1 MKTENPQ
8 NRSTEPI
15 RLNKFLAQC
24 RLASR
29 RKAEDLIRAGRVAID
44 GIPIRSPNQEIP
56 LGSVVTVDGNVV
68 KPEQNRL
75 IVAFHK
81 PRGIVTTT
89 DDPQGRK
96 TVLDWLPEKFRGQ
109 GLFPVG
115 RLDKETSGLL
125 LLCNDGDLIHRLLHP
140 SHEVWK
146 HYQVTVRGK
155 VSHAVVERLRSGV
168 FLDGKKTAP
177 AEVHP
182 VKHTDSSETVL
193 EIRIREGRKRQIRR
207 MCREVKL
214 HVIDLKRVA
223 FGPIELGN
231 MPEGECRALS
241 ANEVR
246 ELEKAGGL

>member
-1 MKTENPQ
+1 
-8 NRSTEPI
+8 
-15 RLNKFLAQC
+15 
-24 RLASR
+24 
-29 RKAEDLIRAGRVAID
+29 VAID
-44 GIPIRSPNQEIP
+44 GIPIRSANQEVA

-68 KPEQNRL
+68 EPERDRL

-81 PRGIVTTT
+81 PCGVVTTT

-96 TVLDWLPEKFRGQ
+96 TVLDLLPEKFRGQ

-125 LLCNDGDLIHRLLHP
+125 LLCNDGDLMHRLLHP

-146 HYQVTVRGK
+146 RYQVVVHGK
-155 VSHAVVERLRSGV
+155 VSGAVVARLRSGV
-168 FLDGKKTAP
+168 FVDGKKTAP
-177 AEVHP
+177 AEIHTL
-182 VKHTDSSETVL
+182 KHADSSETVL

-214 HVIDLKRVA
+214 QVIHLKRVA

-231 MPEGECRALS
+231 MQEGECRALS
-241 ANEVR
+241 MNEIQQ
-246 ELEKAGGL
+246 LERAGSL